1 MSSSVIIRT
10 FFIFV
15 FVNREVVNKK
25 LLVKLKRKNRGN
37 SLLLAAVDAL
47 IQDLE
52 SGSFRNQAELFA
64 IRPDADCV
72 HSDGFYFFDL
82 HVHRTLVL
90 VEFDEEGEITIVWCG
105 SHDEYET
112 TFKNNKNTIRK
123 WLKDREWI

>member
-1 MSSSVIIRT
+1 M
-10 FFIFV
+10 
-15 FVNREVVNKK
+15 
-25 LLVKLKRKNRGN
+25 LLEAIDV
-37 SLLLAAVDAL
+37 L
-47 IQDLE
+47 IHDLE
-52 SGSFRNQAELFA
+52 SRCFRNQAELLEV
-64 IRPDADCV
+64 RPDADCV
-72 HSDGFYFFDL
+72 HSDGFYFFYL